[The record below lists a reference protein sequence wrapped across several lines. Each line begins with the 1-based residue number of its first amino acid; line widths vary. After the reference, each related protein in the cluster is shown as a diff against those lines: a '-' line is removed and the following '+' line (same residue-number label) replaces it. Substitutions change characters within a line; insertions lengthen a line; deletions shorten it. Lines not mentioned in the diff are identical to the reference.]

1 MYDELF
7 SWKKDCEFICY
18 DVFIE
23 YLIMLVERRW
33 VPLLWR
39 ICLQKDGE
47 FVYPDLF
54 DRDSSTYRD
63 TMEAKNEADAK
74 NRVKRAQNIDTQ
86 DLPPWFR

>member
-1 MYDELF
+1 MYD
-7 SWKKDCEFICY
+7 
-18 DVFIE
+18 DVITE
-23 YLIMLVERRW
+23 YCIMLV
-33 VPLLWR
+33 VSVSSLLWR